1 MSTEPNTPVDT
12 IEVDLDDFS
21 NAFYGQKES
30 EPEQASPEVE
40 EEDAVEEDAQE
51 EETETDTL
59 ADEDEDTEDGVDEAE
74 AEASDPKPEPK
85 KNRFQERIDELVA
98 KEKAAERK
106 AQELEEKLNRLLDEK
121 QNDEPK
127 PAPKPVVSDT
137 DEPQPDALNED
148 GTEKYPLGEFDPR
161 YIKDLTKHAL
171 SSEREAIKAREQ
183 QELMQ
188 KEEDR
193 QKAELD
199 TKWQEKLAPAQ
210 ERYPD
215 FQEKGQ
221 QLVDTFS
228 GINEAYGEY
237 LSATLKSMEYG
248 PDVLYYLA
256 NNTDEATKIVN
267 SGPNLAT
274 VALGRLEAKFA
285 DFDEDKQKARP
296 KVSKAPTPPSRV
308 NKGSSATR
316 AVPDDTDDLDAF
328 SAKLFKGRGR

>member
-1 MSTEPNTPVDT
+1 MSTENTPVDT
-12 IEVDLDDFS
+12 TDVNLDDF
-21 NAFYGQKES
+21 AADFYGQKAVAP
-30 EPEQASPEVE
+30 EPASPEVE
-40 EEDAVEEDAQE
+40 EEEAEVEVDANEEDIE
-51 EETETDTL
+51 DDTL
-59 ADEDEDTEDGVDEAE
+59 ADEDEDTEDGVEEADGL
-74 AEASDPKPEPK
+74 DPKPEPK

-106 AQELEEKLNRLLDEK
+106 AQELEDKLNRLLDEK

-127 PAPKPVVSDT
+127 PVPKQVVSDT

-171 SSEREAIKAREQ
+171 SSEREALKVQEQ
-183 QELMQ
+183 QEQMQ
-188 KEEDR
+188 KEDDR

-228 GINEAYGEY
+228 GINAAYGEY
-237 LSATLKSMEYG
+237 LSATLKNMEYG

-256 NNTDEATKIVN
+256 NNPDEATKIVN
-267 SGPNLAT
+267 SGPNMAT
-274 VALGRLEAKFA
+274 VALGRLEGKFA
-285 DFDEDKQKARP
+285 DADGEKQKARP

-308 NKGSSATR
+308 NKGSSVSKST
-316 AVPDDTDDLDAF
+316 VSDDTDDLDAF
-328 SAKLFKGRGR
+328 SAKLFKSRGR